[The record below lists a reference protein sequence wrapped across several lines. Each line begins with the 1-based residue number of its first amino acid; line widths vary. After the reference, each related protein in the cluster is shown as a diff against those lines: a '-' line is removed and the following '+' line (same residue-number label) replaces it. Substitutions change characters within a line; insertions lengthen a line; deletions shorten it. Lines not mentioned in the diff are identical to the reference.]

1 MVKSTPTTNFSEA
14 KYGVNYKSDNR
25 MRRFLPLL
33 CIVYLLFSCGSDDI
47 PEPVETKPNYF
58 PDTIGS
64 RWVYRS
70 VDEQEWTREIT
81 DRKDIQNN
89 NYQTFNYT
97 PTDLETDFEILKP
110 TYFRVTQNNI
120 FFDVSDKIN
129 QYIQTELPKSVQDD
143 FAGLDVKVVI
153 EEISSPDLVFL
164 HLPLTPDFNWE
175 AFDIEIQGN
184 LILQDLT
191 LLHIPFEVM
200 INIEAEVLG
209 VGLTETPAGNFE
221 DTYQIEYQIET
232 THTVFSEE
240 DSAIQTHIIWFTP
253 HVGIVKIK
261 DNKGVSEL
269 IDYTLK

>member
-1 MVKSTPTTNFSEA
+1 
-14 KYGVNYKSDNR
+14 

-47 PEPVETKPNYF
+47 PQPVETKLNYF
-58 PDTIGS
+58 PDSIGS
-64 RWVYRS
+64 RWVYWN
-70 VDEQEWTREIT
+70 DDGQEWTREIT
-81 DRKDIQNN
+81 DRKDIQDN

-97 PTDLETDFEILKP
+97 PTDFETDTNILKP
-110 TYFRVTQNNI
+110 KYFRVTQNNLL
-120 FFDVSDKIN
+120 FNVSDKID
-129 QYIQTELPKSVQDD
+129 QHIQTELPKSVQDD
-143 FAGLDVKVVI
+143 FAGLDIKVVT
-153 EEISSPDLVFL
+153 EQISYPDLVFL

-175 AFDIEIQGN
+175 AFDVEIQGN

-200 INIEAEVLG
+200 INIAAEVLG
-209 VGLTETPAGNFE
+209 VGLTETPAGSFE

-240 DSAIQTHIIWFTP
+240 DSFIQIYIIWFTP
-253 HVGIVKIK
+253 HVGIVKIE

-269 IDYTLK
+269 IEYTLK

>member
-1 MVKSTPTTNFSEA
+1 
-14 KYGVNYKSDNR
+14 
-25 MRRFLPLL
+25 MRRILPLL

-97 PTDLETDFEILKP
+97 PTDFETDTDILKP
-110 TYFRVTQNNI
+110 KYFRVTQDNI
-120 FFDVSDKIN
+120 LFNVNDKID

-143 FAGLDVKVVI
+143 FAGLDIKVLT
-153 EEISSPDLVFL
+153 EQISYPDLVFL

-184 LILQDLT
+184 LILQNLT

-209 VGLTETPAGNFE
+209 VGLTETPTGSFE

-232 THTVFSEE
+232 AHTVFSEE
-240 DSAIQTHIIWFTP
+240 DSFIQTYIIWFAP
-253 HVGIVKIK
+253 HVGIVKIE
-261 DNKGVSEL
+261 DDRDVSDL
-269 IDYTLK
+269 IEYILK